1 MKKYKVEITETLK
14 KIVEVDAEN
23 ETDANMI
30 ASINDMEAKEGYILD
45 SADYIEQ
52 TEFKVLL

>member
-14 KIVEVDAEN
+14 KIVEVDAECAA
-23 ETDANMI
+23 DAKMI
-30 ASINDMEAKEGYILD
+30 ASINYMEAKEGYILD

-52 TEFKVLL
+52 TEFKVL